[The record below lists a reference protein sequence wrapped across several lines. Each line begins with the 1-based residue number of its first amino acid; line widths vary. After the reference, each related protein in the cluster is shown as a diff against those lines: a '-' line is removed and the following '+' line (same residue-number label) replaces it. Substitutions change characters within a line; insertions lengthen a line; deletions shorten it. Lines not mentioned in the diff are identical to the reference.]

1 MMRSPSPP
9 VQLPCAA
16 LWCAALLAA
25 CGDVASTP
33 GGPEGDDVKALT
45 VTLDGAGVVRSSPGG
60 IDCGAKCT
68 AQLEAQTAV
77 TLTPTPD
84 AGQAFVGWSGDC
96 AGDAPCQLTMDG
108 PKSVTASFAAH
119 GSKRWAAQVSFSGD
133 DFLDGLTVDANGD
146 VIAAGSVNDGNGT
159 DLYVVKYAKKDGA
172 VVWKQHLVTADGG
185 ESLGGLAT
193 DAQGNVYL
201 AARLQAFGTPVTY
214 GAFTVNGDLGG
225 NIVVLR
231 LAAAD
236 GAVVWVKQ
244 WGGTGQD
251 VPSDLAVSGD
261 NLYVVG
267 GTSSNPSTFDTL
279 TLAGATGNG
288 FIVRASIGN
297 GAAAAVKLIPGS
309 VDLAGVAANG
319 ANLAVAGTTRSA
331 FTLDTSC
338 GVSPSGAGGDALLID
353 VSATTLT
360 CNWARAFGD
369 FTANNDASFHG
380 IAAYPTGGWV
390 VTGSF
395 EGAMNL
401 AGSGA
406 SLGSRGGFDVVA
418 ARFSATGAHQWSFR
432 YGDTDMDL
440 GYGVATT
447 PEGNVLLAG
456 TFNNA
461 ITFGTSTLSG
471 AMNTYVTRL
480 SAGDAPTHEWAV
492 GLGGADYDLA
502 EKIAVAPDGSP
513 YLLTLFNGMTD
524 VGGTPF
530 TSRGYDAWIS
540 ALVK

>member
-1 MMRSPSPP
+1 MMRSTSPLTLLSP
-9 VQLPCAA
+9 AA
-16 LWCAALLAA
+16 CSLVVLLAA

-33 GGPEGDDVKALT
+33 GGPDGEDVEALT

-68 AQLEAQTAV
+68 AQLQAQTAV

-96 AGDAPCQLTMDG
+96 AGDGPCQLTMDG
-108 PKSVTASFAAH
+108 PKSATASFAAH

-133 DFLDGLTVDANGD
+133 DFLDGLTVDPAGD

-172 VVWKQHLVTADGG
+172 ILWKQHLLTVDGS
-185 ESLGGLAT
+185 EDLGGLAT

-201 AARLQAFGTPVTY
+201 AARLSGLGSSVTY
-214 GAFTVNGDLGG
+214 GAHTATGDFTG

-251 VPSDLAVSGD
+251 IPSDLAVSGD
-261 NLYVVG
+261 SLYVIG
-267 GTSSNPSTFDTL
+267 GTSSNPSTFDGL

-288 FIVRASIGN
+288 FIVRANLNN
-297 GAAAAVKLIPGS
+297 GTAAAAKLIPGN
-309 VDLAGVAANG
+309 VDLDAVAVNG
-319 ANLAVAGTTRSA
+319 GNLAVAGLARSA
-331 FTLDTSC
+331 STIDASC
-338 GVSPSGAGGDALLID
+338 GVTPSGAGNDALLFD
-353 VSATTLT
+353 LSAASLA

-380 IAAYPTGGWV
+380 VAAYPGGGWV

-406 SLGSRGGFDVVA
+406 SLVSRGGFDIVA
-418 ARFSATGAHQWSFR
+418 ARFSATGAHRWSFR
-432 YGDTDMDL
+432 YGDAGMDL

-447 PEGNVLLAG
+447 PDGNVLLAG
-456 TFNNA
+456 TFA
-461 ITFGTSTLSG
+461 ATVTFGTVTLAG
-471 AMNTYVTRL
+471 ATNAFVTRL

-502 EKIAVAPDGSP
+502 EKVAIAPDGSP
-513 YLLTLFNGMTD
+513 YVLTLFNGMTD
-524 VGGTPF
+524 VAGTPF